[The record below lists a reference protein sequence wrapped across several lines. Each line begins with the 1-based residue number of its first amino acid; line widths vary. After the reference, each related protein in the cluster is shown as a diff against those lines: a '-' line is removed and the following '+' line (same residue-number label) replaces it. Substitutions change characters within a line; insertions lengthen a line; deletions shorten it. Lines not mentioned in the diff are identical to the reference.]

1 MTSRELTITPFN
13 PEHQTAARRLILEG
27 LGEHWGW
34 IDEEINTD
42 LVDIATSY
50 AGAHFVLGWLDG
62 DLVATG
68 ALIAEDAESRRVVR
82 MSVAKASRRRGFG
95 ARILDHLVD
104 IARQSGVKRVVLET
118 TETWLDV
125 IAFYEAYGFGIDA
138 RRNGDTH
145 MSLDLEDRTA
155 L

>member
-1 MTSRELTITPFN
+1 MTIGEFSITPFS
-13 PEHQTAARRLILEG
+13 PEHQDAARRLILEG

-50 AGAHFVLGWLDG
+50 ADAHFVLGWLDG
-62 DLVATG
+62 TLVATG
-68 ALIAEDAESRRVVR
+68 ALIPEDAESRRIVR
-82 MSVAKASRRRGFG
+82 MSVAKTFRRRGFG
-95 ARILDHLVD
+95 VRILDHLVD
-104 IARQSGVKRVVLET
+104 IAGQVGAKRVVLET

-138 RRNGDTH
+138 QRDGDTH
-145 MSLDLEDRTA
+145 LSLDLEDRTT